1 MSPRCARSGRRW
13 TQSVRGDVYRLRA
26 PRKATGREQKGTRPC
41 VVLQSDFMAVSTVI
55 VAPTSKSAGSADYRP
70 VVVVDGQPTRVL
82 VEQMT
87 AIDLQRLGDQIGRL
101 SADEASQVDEAVL
114 LVLGLD

>member
-1 MSPRCARSGRRW
+1 MSPRCAQSWPRW
-13 TQSVRGDVYRLRA
+13 TRSVRGDVYRLGA
-26 PRKATGREQKGTRPC
+26 PRNAKGREQKGMRPC

-55 VAPTSKSAGSADYRP
+55 VAPTSTSAGPADYRP
-70 VVVVDGQPTRVL
+70 VVVVAGQPTRVL

-87 AIDLQRLGDQIGRL
+87 ALDLQRLGAQLGSL
-101 SADEASQVDEAVL
+101 TVDEASQVDEAVL